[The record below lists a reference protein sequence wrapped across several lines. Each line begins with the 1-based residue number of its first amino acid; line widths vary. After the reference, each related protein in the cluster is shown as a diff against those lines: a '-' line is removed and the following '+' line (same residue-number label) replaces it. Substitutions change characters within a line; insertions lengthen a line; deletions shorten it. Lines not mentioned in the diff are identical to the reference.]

1 MTDQVVLS
9 AYPSRLRVSVS
20 PRGYLLLG
28 ATGGTLL
35 LSVLSNDGFVL
46 AFGGALG
53 LFLLGE
59 LYTVT
64 LRLRE
69 FIERAE
75 VTVAPVASENTIAE
89 TSISVSFAPVSEPLD
104 VDSVTLIGRV
114 GENRESAEGPSPTVL
129 DIPVSVEDSRVKITL
144 TVRVASP
151 GHVGMAD
158 LTVVD
163 ADVPVEEL
171 YASGGDVSSGNVVTT
186 PEQHGSEPE
195 SSISGNEYDGLREYV
210 AGDPL
215 SHIDWKA
222 TARQR
227 SVHVREW
234 AREQPTM
241 RVILLDLPSLPHPTW
256 KAAARVCREQL
267 RQRGDTDR
275 SVAAVVRPSGESVF
289 DPDGYQTP
297 EAGIEHIERTI
308 EDVSE
313 VHGVPSD
320 VEATHAPR
328 RPFRQATRVGKTV
341 AAFQRR
347 GGVPDNSLTTALH
360 RIRRQVGDAPSLSL
374 ITGGRTATRTLAGVR
389 SATGRGAVEVHL
401 LSLPEQGDKRESLGT
416 TLTAETGVSLTE
428 RPLYRR
434 GVVRHDTQRPAEYAL
449 TRQIRGR

>member
-1 MTDQVVLS
+1 MTEQVVLS
-9 AYPSRLRVSVS
+9 AYPSWLRVSVS
-20 PRGYLLLG
+20 RRGYLTLG
-28 ATGGTLL
+28 AAGGTLL
-35 LSVLSNDGFVL
+35 LSVLSNSGVVL

-69 FIERAE
+69 FTELVE
-75 VTVAPVASENTIAE
+75 VTITPGASGRPVRDVSVRVASASTSE
-89 TSISVSFAPVSEPLD
+89 TPD
-104 VDSVTLIGRV
+104 VDNVTLTGRV
-114 GENRESAEGPSPTVL
+114 GENGESVEGVSLPTL
-129 DIPVSVEDSRVKITL
+129 DIPVSVEDSRVEVTL
-144 TVRVASP
+144 AVRVASP
-151 GHVGMAD
+151 GRVGMAE

-171 YASGGDVSSGNVVTT
+171 YASGGDVSSANVVTALG
-186 PEQHGSEPE
+186 QHDSEPE
-195 SSISGNEYDGLREYV
+195 SSISGNEYAGLREYV

-222 TARQR
+222 TARQQ
-227 SVHVREW
+227 SLHVREW
-234 AREQPTM
+234 ARERPKM
-241 RVILLDLPSLPHPTW
+241 RVILLDLPSLTQPTW
-256 KAAARVCREQL
+256 TAAARVCREQL
-267 RQRGDTDR
+267 RQGGDTKR
-275 SVAAVVRPSGESVF
+275 SVAAVVRPSGELAF
-289 DPDGYQTP
+289 DPDGYQTS

-313 VHGVPSD
+313 VHVVPSD

-328 RPFRQATRVGKTV
+328 QPLRQATRVGKTV

-347 GGVPDNSLTTALH
+347 GGVPDNSLTTALY
-360 RIRRQVGDAPSLSL
+360 RIQQQVGDAPSVSL

-401 LSLPEQGDKRESLGT
+401 LFLPEQDETRESLGT
-416 TLTAETGVSLTE
+416 TLTAEPGVSLTE

-434 GVVRHDTQRPAEYAL
+434 GVVRHDTHRPAEYAL
-449 TRQIRGR
+449 TRQIGGR